1 MTHEQKIRY
10 MEIATS
16 IVGFKFRKQDMDM
29 LVSLYDL
36 VLEHEGKTDLQMVCK
51 TQVDVEDRYLNKI
64 ENKTGNNKE
73 TEETNS

>member
-16 IVGFKFRKQDMDM
+16 IVGFKFRKENLDMM
-29 LVSLYDL
+29 VSLYDL
-36 VLEHEGKTDLQMVCK
+36 VCEKEGKTDLDSVNTVQYE
-51 TQVDVEDRYLNKI
+51 VEKRHLNMA
-64 ENKTGNNKE
+64 ENKTENKQT

>member
-16 IVGFKFRKQDMDM
+16 IVGFKFRQQDMDM
-29 LVSLYDL
+29 IVSLYDL
-36 VLEHEGKTDLQMVCK
+36 VLEKEGETDLESVCK
-51 TQVDVEDRYLNKI
+51 LQFEVEQKYSNIVGRAYP
-64 ENKTGNNKE
+64 